1 MAPRLLDEVE
11 AIEFA
16 PVSLRFGRLVALP
29 SRRRPSA
36 ISFEV
41 VGPGHGAL
49 SELIASHRDRLI
61 DLVEGRPDTRP
72 PYPHVTVARPPRR
85 TPADLRRRIL
95 SWVDGVTPPAGEV
108 EADQLVLFRSNR
120 HDGRLFQRV
129 DRELLGQLG

>member
-1 MAPRLLDEVE
+1 MKTP
-11 AIEFA
+11 IYIYIYIYIY
-16 PVSLRFGRLVALP
+16 VS
-29 SRRRPSA
+29 
-36 ISFEV
+36 
-41 VGPGHGAL
+41 GAQ
-49 SELIASHRDRLI
+49 E
-61 DLVEGRPDTRP
+61 
-72 PYPHVTVARPPRR
+72 ARPPRR